1 MHNFQVM
8 DCDLEHF
15 VVEWD
20 QEDEQVGK
28 GVVGIVVGQS
38 GATVRKASTAARPSG
53 SAGTGWHSLS

>member
-1 MHNFQVM
+1 M